1 MKARHQRRQRIVDK
15 EIRRVQAS
23 GKPVVPYVS
32 FSRVV
37 REILAEQG
45 QFNIRGAAM
54 RALQC
59 AAEDR
64 VTEIFAEAHRL
75 AQYQNRETVI
85 QSDMTFIVSA
95 DDRMPVSL
103 EEEPELPPPEPAP
116 SQ

>member
-1 MKARHQRRQRIVDK
+1 MKARYERRQRIVDK
-15 EIRRVQAS
+15 EILRVQAS
-23 GKPVVPYVS
+23 GKPVVPFVS

-64 VTEIFAEAHRL
+64 VTEIFAEARRL
-75 AQYQNRETVI
+75 ALYQNRETVI
-85 QSDMTFIVSA
+85 QSDFAFIVAA
-95 DDRMPVSL
+95 DDRAPVVAES
-103 EEEPELPPPEPAP
+103 EPPPPEPVP